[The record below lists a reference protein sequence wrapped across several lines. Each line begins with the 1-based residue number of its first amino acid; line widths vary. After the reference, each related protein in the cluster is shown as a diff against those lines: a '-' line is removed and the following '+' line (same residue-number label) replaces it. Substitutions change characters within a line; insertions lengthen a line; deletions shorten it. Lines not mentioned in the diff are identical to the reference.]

1 MRVTKS
7 ASFSLLYSSRV
18 GLGVRGSR
26 LPNHKPLLEYN
37 RKRMPALKSNR
48 PINLPLS
55 QVISVNRSPIAIAS
69 ILHRI
74 SGIILFLLI
83 PVMLWLLQN
92 SLASPE
98 SFETVFDNVL
108 VRFLAW
114 IFVAAIAYHFVMGMK
129 HLFADMGTNEEFKSA
144 STASIISFVIAAI
157 LIAASFVWVM
167 F

>member
-1 MRVTKS
+1 M
-7 ASFSLLYSSRV
+7 
-18 GLGVRGSR
+18 
-26 LPNHKPLLEYN
+26 
-37 RKRMPALKSNR
+37 KSNR

-55 QVISVNRSPIAIAS
+55 QVISVNSSPTAIAS

-92 SLASPE
+92 SLASPQ

-114 IFVAAIAYHFVMGMK
+114 IFVAAIAYHFVMGIK
-129 HLFADMGTNEEFKSA
+129 HLFGDMGMNEELESGRMA
-144 STASIISFVIAAI
+144 SVVTFVIAAI
-157 LIAASFVWVM
+157 LIVASFIWVM

>member
-1 MRVTKS
+1 
-7 ASFSLLYSSRV
+7 
-18 GLGVRGSR
+18 
-26 LPNHKPLLEYN
+26 
-37 RKRMPALKSNR
+37 MPAVKSNR

-55 QVISVNRSPIAIAS
+55 QVISVNSSPIAIAS

-74 SGIILFLLI
+74 SGIVLFLLI

-98 SFETVFDNVL
+98 SFETVFDNVF

-114 IFVAAIAYHFVMGMK
+114 IFVAAIAYHFVMGVK
-129 HLFADMGTNEEFKSA
+129 HLFADMGMNEELKSGRAA
-144 STASIISFVIAAI
+144 SMISFVIAAI
-157 LIAASFVWVM
+157 LIVASFVWVM

>member
-1 MRVTKS
+1 V
-7 ASFSLLYSSRV
+7 
-18 GLGVRGSR
+18 
-26 LPNHKPLLEYN
+26 
-37 RKRMPALKSNR
+37 KSNR

-55 QVISVNRSPIAIAS
+55 QVISVNSSPIAIAS

-83 PVMLWLLQN
+83 PVMLWILQN

-98 SFETVFDNVL
+98 SFETVFDNVF

-114 IFVAAIAYHFVMGMK
+114 IFVAAIAYHFVMGIK
-129 HLFADMGTNEEFKSA
+129 HLFADNGSNEELKSA
-144 STASIISFVIAAI
+144 RMVTVVSFVIAAI
-157 LIAASFVWVM
+157 LIVASFIWVM

>member
-1 MRVTKS
+1 M
-7 ASFSLLYSSRV
+7 
-18 GLGVRGSR
+18 
-26 LPNHKPLLEYN
+26 
-37 RKRMPALKSNR
+37 KSNR

-74 SGIILFLLI
+74 SGIVLFLLI

-98 SFETVFDNVL
+98 SVETVFDNVFI
-108 VRFLAW
+108 RFLAW
-114 IFVAAIAYHFVMGMK
+114 IFVAAIAYHFVMGVK
-129 HLFADMGTNEEFKSA
+129 HLFADNGQNEELQSA
-144 STASIISFVIAAI
+144 RMASVVSLVIAAI
-157 LIAASFVWVM
+157 LIVASFVWVM

>member
-1 MRVTKS
+1 M
-7 ASFSLLYSSRV
+7 
-18 GLGVRGSR
+18 
-26 LPNHKPLLEYN
+26 
-37 RKRMPALKSNR
+37 KSNR

-74 SGIILFLLI
+74 SGVVLFLLI

-98 SFETVFDNVL
+98 SFEAVFDNVFI
-108 VRFLAW
+108 RFLAW
-114 IFVAAIAYHFVMGMK
+114 IFVAAIAYHFVMGVK
-129 HLFADMGTNEEFKSA
+129 HLFADNGQNEELQSA
-144 STASIISFVIAAI
+144 RMASVVSLVIAAI
-157 LIAASFVWVM
+157 LIVASFVWVM

>member
-1 MRVTKS
+1 M
-7 ASFSLLYSSRV
+7 
-18 GLGVRGSR
+18 
-26 LPNHKPLLEYN
+26 
-37 RKRMPALKSNR
+37 KSNR

-83 PVMLWLLQN
+83 PIMLWLLQT

-108 VRFLAW
+108 IRFLAW
-114 IFVAAIAYHFVMGMK
+114 IFVASIAYHFVMGIK
-129 HLFADMGTNEEFKSA
+129 HLMGDMGMNEELKSGRA
-144 STASIISFVIAAI
+144 AAMISFVIAAI
-157 LIAASFVWVM
+157 LIVASFVWVM

>member
-1 MRVTKS
+1 M
-7 ASFSLLYSSRV
+7 
-18 GLGVRGSR
+18 
-26 LPNHKPLLEYN
+26 
-37 RKRMPALKSNR
+37 KSNR

-55 QVISVNRSPIAIAS
+55 QVISVNSSPIAIAS

-83 PVMLWLLQN
+83 PVMLWILQN

-98 SFETVFDNVL
+98 SFETVFDNVF

-114 IFVAAIAYHFVMGMK
+114 IFVAAIAYHFVMGIK
-129 HLFADMGTNEEFKSA
+129 HLFADNGSNEELKSA
-144 STASIISFVIAAI
+144 RMVTVVSFVIAAI
-157 LIAASFVWVM
+157 LIVASFIWVM

>member
-1 MRVTKS
+1 M
-7 ASFSLLYSSRV
+7 
-18 GLGVRGSR
+18 
-26 LPNHKPLLEYN
+26 
-37 RKRMPALKSNR
+37 KSNR

-74 SGIILFLLI
+74 SGVILFLLI

-98 SFETVFDNVL
+98 SFETVFDNVFI
-108 VRFLAW
+108 RFLAW
-114 IFVAAIAYHFVMGMK
+114 IFVAAIAYHFVMGVK
-129 HLFADMGTNEEFKSA
+129 HLFADNGQNEELQSA
-144 STASIISFVIAAI
+144 RMASVVSLVIAAI
-157 LIAASFVWVM
+157 LIVASFVWVM